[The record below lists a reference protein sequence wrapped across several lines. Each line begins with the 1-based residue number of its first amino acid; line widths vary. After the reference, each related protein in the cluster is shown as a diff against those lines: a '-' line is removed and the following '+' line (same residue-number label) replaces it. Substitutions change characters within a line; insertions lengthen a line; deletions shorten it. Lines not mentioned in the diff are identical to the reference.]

1 MSSIQRVPKVKKV
14 TRVQKYPPE
23 LMNRGAVQLEK
34 TSRINLEHFVNTFTK
49 RELAK
54 ICFFASAGKVDMIE
68 LAKVLHVP
76 INSLWHWR
84 KTDKWDEFVEKISDK
99 VSETTAQMLKKN
111 SKDNPTRPFE
121 LFQVIPEFRQAISEI
136 IGVQVSELVTNIVA
150 SFHANDLEHLKKLNE
165 KIDIKLS
172 SDELS
177 TKEILELTNSKNT
190 MIKALRIIF
199 NLDAQEPIA
208 NVTNM
213 LNTTVE
219 INITSEQF
227 ESLKSV
233 IGDVIEIDNNGNK
246 AEAFSRTD

>member
-1 MSSIQRVPKVKKV
+1 MSTVQRVPKVKKI
-14 TRVQKYPPE
+14 TRVKKYPPE
-23 LMNRGAVQLEK
+23 LVNRGSVELEK
-34 TSRINLEHFVNTFTK
+34 SSKINLEHFVNSFTK

-54 ICFFASAGKVDMIE
+54 ICFFASVGKVDMIE

-76 INSLWHWR
+76 IDSLWRWR
-84 KTDKWDEFVEKISDK
+84 KLDKWDEFVDKISDK
-99 VSETTAQMLKKN
+99 VSEATAQMLRKN

-136 IGVQVSELVTNIVA
+136 IGTQVSELVTNIVA
-150 SFHANDLEHLKKLNE
+150 SFHAKDLEHLKKLND
-165 KIDIKLS
+165 KIDLKLCS
-172 SDELS
+172 EELT
-177 TKEILELTNSKNT
+177 TKEISELTNSKNT

-219 INITSEQF
+219 INITHEQF
-227 ESLKSV
+227 ESLKEI
-233 IGDVIEIDNNGNK
+233 IGDVIEINSNGNK
-246 AEAFSRTD
+246 TETFNRTD